1 MLRVFRADLHIH
13 TCLSPCADL
22 KMSPRNIVSKVLQ
35 DKIDIAAICD
45 HNSAENVAAAMTVA
59 SGRNVTVLPGM
70 EVCTR
75 EEIHVLAIFGNLES
89 ALDLQSLI
97 YHHLPGENNPEVFGL
112 QVVADEFDEVVEFQK
127 RLLIGAVDLP
137 VEEVVNEI
145 HRLNGLAIASHID
158 RESYSIIGQLGFI
171 PDELKLDALEISQ
184 NISVEEARN
193 RFGEYQRYQLIQ
205 NSDAHFVDDV
215 GKRSTRFLMEEPS
228 FNELAKALRNENG
241 RKVHDYN

>member
-35 DKIDIAAICD
+35 DKIDIVAICD
-45 HNSAENVAAAMTVA
+45 HNSAENVATAMRVA

-75 EEIHVLAIFGNLES
+75 EEIHILAIFEKLES
-89 ALDLQSLI
+89 ALELQSLV
-97 YHHLPGENNPEVFGL
+97 HRHLSGENDPEVFGL
-112 QVVADEFDEVVEFQK
+112 QVVANEFDEVVGFQN
-127 RLLIGAVDLP
+127 RLLMGAVDLSI
-137 VEEVVNEI
+137 EQVVNEI
-145 HRLNGLAIASHID
+145 HHLDGLAVASHID

-241 RKVHDYN
+241 RKVYDYN